1 MRTDSPTVFVFF
13 LGRIQHAVV
22 TRIVEGHFCGERS
35 PYLGTG
41 IESLDPRLVAIESIE
56 DAEEEGEEE

>member
-22 TRIVEGHFCGERS
+22 TRIVEGHFCGDRS

-41 IESLDPRLVAIESIE
+41 IESLDPRLVAIE
-56 DAEEEGEEE
+56 